1 MLLLYARVQT
11 ITSKSKASVFIPR
24 AAHRPAI
31 AVVAMASS
39 AVMGLVALAVV
50 LATWVLT
57 AAMHRLVWRP
67 YAVAKA
73 FRRQGIRG
81 PAYRFYVGNSEESK
95 AMRLA
100 TADDVLDLRSH
111 DIIPR
116 VLPQYKAWMESYG
129 KVFLSWAGYTPA
141 LWVGDYEMVKQI
153 LANKAGMYRK
163 PDPGPNILALLGKGL
178 VFADGDQWVRH
189 RRVVHP
195 AFTMDKL
202 KMMAKTMAEC
212 ADEVVGTWEA
222 RAAAAD
228 GGVGVARV
236 ENIGQEFGELTADV
250 ISHTAFGSR
259 YREGKEVFLAQR
271 ELQYIVFSTMN
282 SAGIRVPGLD
292 YFPTKTNVR
301 RWQLTKKVRG
311 TLMAIIRDRQ
321 AAAKDTGGY
330 GNDLL
335 GLMLEANAP
344 TGTAGQ
350 RAAAMSMDEIID
362 ECKTFFFAGQ
372 ETTAHLLTWAVFL
385 LGTHPEWQQKLR
397 EEVLRECGSP
407 TVPLNG
413 DSLKKLKLTTMVLY
427 ETLRLYGAVI
437 MLARRAAADGELG
450 GVKIPKGTMTMIP
463 LAMMHRDE
471 EVWGADAGEFNPDR
485 FRDGVGRAAKNPS
498 AMLAFSAGPRSC
510 IGQDFAMLEAKAT
523 LATILRRFEFEV
535 APEYVHAPADF
546 LTLQPKCGLP
556 ILLKLLDQ

>member
-1 MLLLYARVQT
+1 
-11 ITSKSKASVFIPR
+11 
-24 AAHRPAI
+24 
-31 AVVAMASS
+31 MASA
-39 AVMGLVALAVV
+39 AVLLLVALAVV
-50 LATWVLT
+50 LASWMLT

-67 YAVAKA
+67 YAVARA

-81 PAYRFYVGNSEESK
+81 PEYRFYVGNNEESK
-95 AMRLA
+95 ALRVA

-116 VLPQYKAWMESYG
+116 VLPQYKAWMASYG
-129 KVFLSWAGYTPA
+129 KVFLAWAGHMPA
-141 LWVGDYEMVKQI
+141 LWVGDHEMVKQI
-153 LANKAGMYRK
+153 LSTKAGMFRK
-163 PDPGPNILALLGKGL
+163 TDPGPSILALMGRGL
-178 VFADGDQWVRH
+178 VFADGEQWTRH

-202 KMMAKTMAEC
+202 KMMARTMAEC
-212 ADEVVGTWEA
+212 ADEVLGRWVA

-228 GGVGVARV
+228 GGVARV
-236 ENIGQEFGELTADV
+236 ENVGQEFGELTADV
-250 ISHTAFGSR
+250 ISHTAFGSS

-282 SAGIRVPGLD
+282 NAGLPLPGRDCL
-292 YFPTKTNVR
+292 PTKTNVR

-321 AAAKDTGGY
+321 AAAKDARGY

-335 GLMLEANAP
+335 GLVLEANTP
-344 TGTAGQ
+344 TGTGGQ
-350 RAAAMSMDEIID
+350 RAAMSMDEIID
-362 ECKTFFFAGQ
+362 ECKTFFFAGH

-385 LGTHPEWQQKLR
+385 LGTHPEWQHKLR
-397 EEVLRECGSP
+397 EEVLRECGST

-427 ETLRLYGAVI
+427 ETLSLYGAVT
-437 MLARRAAADGELG
+437 MLMRTAAADGELG

-471 EVWGADAGEFNPDR
+471 DALVQSLPFNS
-485 FRDGVGRAAKNPS
+485 GWE
-498 AMLAFSAGPRSC
+498 GP
-510 IGQDFAMLEAKAT
+510 
-523 LATILRRFEFEV
+523 
-535 APEYVHAPADF
+535 
-546 LTLQPKCGLP
+546 LTAVSQP
-556 ILLKLLDQ
+556 LLKVRC